1 MQTSINKPFTVKQEN
16 EQTNNKS
23 GQVNMTLH
31 FNNIRAEPSVSLETN
46 QMIKLLDLY
55 AQKGQQVPNFEF

>member
-1 MQTSINKPFTVKQEN
+1 
-16 EQTNNKS
+16 
-23 GQVNMTLH
+23 MTLH